1 MKNCIHV
8 TELISLFSLPPF
20 NVSKGAKSFFRIH
33 LIKPWKPCTRWLFD
47 NEDRGI
53 VFCLKCKS
61 WAPYSE
67 RYRHF
72 DIVCRPIECITN
84 IEAHKMFAERT
95 YQVSAR
101 MFEASFKQETRQVE
115 VI

>member
-1 MKNCIHV
+1 MINCIHDIV
-8 TELISLFSLPPF
+8 PVYLFSLPPF
-20 NVSKGAKSFFRIH
+20 NVTKGAENFFRIQN
-33 LIKPWKPCTRWLFD
+33 IKPWKPFTRWLFD
-47 NEDRGI
+47 NEDRLI
-53 VFCLKCKS
+53 VFCSKCKS
-61 WAPYSE
+61 WAPYNE

-72 DIVCRPIECITN
+72 DIVCRPVECITN
-84 IEAHKMFAERT
+84 IEAHKMFSERT